1 MCNGLMVEKETARRD
16 KRYEGRDRN
25 VQGHLEVSVTEDMN
39 DKRTQGGFR
48 QKL

>member
-1 MCNGLMVEKETARRD
+1 MCNGLMVERKASRRD
-16 KRYEGRDRN
+16 KRNEGKDRN